1 LDRRTGVIVPKKTGI
16 RRRRV
21 VVNAVVDDPARDWTE
36 PGVFEVAAGVYRIPL
51 PLPSDGLRAVN
62 VYAIVDGDDLV
73 MIDSGWAI
81 DEAREVLA
89 AGLAGIGRGLG
100 DVRQFLVT
108 HVHRD
113 HYTQAVV
120 LRREFGNQIAV
131 GKGERPT
138 LDLVSGLVRRDPA
151 EPLFVGR
158 LIAAGATDLAEKMRA
173 APRPPAADRRAW
185 EAPDTW
191 LDDRSIA
198 SVGRRELTAVL
209 TPGHTRGHLVFLEPS
224 TELLFAGDHV
234 LPRITPSIGFE
245 ASPSD
250 FPLRDYLDSLR
261 LVRGMPDAR
270 LLPAHG
276 PVTPSVHARVDE
288 LLDHHDRRLAII
300 ANLVDKGASTAF
312 EAASAMTW
320 TRRERKLSEMDMF
333 NEMLAVLETKS
344 HLDVLMLQGKLDR
357 SDVDGVQHY
366 RIV

>member
-1 LDRRTGVIVPKKTGI
+1 
-16 RRRRV
+16 

-36 PGVFEVAAGVYRIPL
+36 PGVFEVAPGVYRIPL

-62 VYAIVDGDDLV
+62 VYAVVDGDDLV

-81 DEAREVLA
+81 DEAKEVLA

-100 DVRQFLVT
+100 DVRRFLVT

-120 LRREFGNQIAV
+120 LRREFGNEIAV
-131 GKGERPT
+131 GKGEQPT
-138 LDLVSGLVRRDPA
+138 LDLVSGLARRESG
-151 EPLFVGR
+151 EPLFLDR
-158 LIAAGATDLAEKMRA
+158 LLIAGAKALADRMRS
-173 APRPPAADRRAW
+173 APRPSATDRLVW

-209 TPGHTRGHLVFLEPS
+209 TPGHTRGHLVFVEPS

-234 LPRITPSIGFE
+234 LPHITPSIGFE

-276 PVTPSVHARVDE
+276 PVTPSAHARVDQ
-288 LLDHHDRRLAII
+288 LLDHHDRRLAVI
-300 ANLVDKGASTAF
+300 ADLVDKGASTAF
-312 EAASAMTW
+312 DAASMMTW
-320 TRRERKLSEMDMF
+320 TRHERKLSEMDMF

-357 SDVDGVQHY
+357 TDVDGIHHY
-366 RIV
+366 RAV